1 VDTTR
6 TSWVSHAEGA
16 IRSLRDVDSVRIR
29 TEGDEIREIHVIS
42 SSARSAKQIVRDIES
57 LIMARFHRQIDHRI
71 VSVAKVKDH
80 PHPQARPPGQPPL
93 EPPPRSSPERVSA
106 LAAEPE
112 RPAPERIRFGSVNLY
127 VSGSR
132 AQAQVE
138 LKWKGV
144 PRMGSATGSCT
155 RDRALRLVAQATLA
169 TVQEF
174 LDEGVAL
181 SLDTVEV
188 VRAGHNDVAIV
199 ALDML
204 AHRAQKTLA
213 GCCTVGQDV
222 QEAVVLATLSA
233 LNRIVGGL
241 PTKEPTEYVL
251 RPASS

>member
-144 PRMGSATGSCT
+144 PRM
-155 RDRALRLVAQATLA
+155 
-169 TVQEF
+169 
-174 LDEGVAL
+174 DEGVAL